1 MENIMGILI
10 DQLRVSGFRGLDDFE
25 ISLSQTTVLTG
36 TNNVGKTTVLK
47 ALQLALG
54 SRTFLTVDDLN
65 IGETSIADQ
74 IIVDIRIIP
83 VGADGKPINE
93 FEEDWETQFT
103 ADNIQIE
110 GSQNYVGLRN
120 IFIYNRLKSEFEKNQ
135 VILKS
140 WTPVTGQKW
149 QDLPTTKARIDI
161 SKMPFYYIEAQR
173 DVVDDLKQRTSFL
186 GKLLADVSKS
196 YSSADIEALELL
208 IKELNDQAVEK
219 SDILSTIRTILKGVD
234 TAMDRQDSKI
244 ELSPF
249 SKKLRDLNK
258 NISIHYGEAAN
269 SFTMD
274 YHGMGTRSWSSLLT
288 FKAFVSQNANLSAA
302 VDIPFFP
309 IIAIEEPEAHLHPNA
324 QKKLYGQMYDMPG
337 QKIISTHS
345 PYIAS
350 CAGFNEI
357 RGLYKESDHIKCGE
371 FDYSSLTSDERRKL
385 RQKVINTRGEIFF
398 SKAIILFEGET
409 EEQALPIFA
418 EKYFRRPAYELGIDF
433 IGVGGAGAYFPFIQF
448 AEAFNIPWYIFSDGE
463 AQPVNNMSKAVKKLY
478 GAEYTRIEDY
488 QNVFIIKNNTDFE
501 GMLIEEDYKNEILV
515 SLDSLFGENCI
526 DEYIR
531 TKTGTTKKREKTPD
545 ICPTCTQNIYAD
557 RIREYLTENGV
568 NRALFDYMSENK
580 TDFGPVIALTI
591 TNSGKDLP
599 SLVKD
604 LFNKIKT
611 DLHYE

>member
-1 MENIMGILI
+1 MGILI
-10 DQLRVSGFRGLDDFE
+10 DQLRVSGFRGLSDFE

-54 SRTFLTVDDLN
+54 SRTFLTVDDLF
-65 IGETSIADQ
+65 ISDTTIADK
-74 IIVDIRIIP
+74 IIIDIRIIP
-83 VGADGKPINE
+83 VDGDGKPVNE
-93 FEEDWETQFT
+93 FEEDWETIFT

-120 IFIYNRLKSEFEKNQ
+120 IFIYNRLKSEFEKSQ

-140 WTPVTGQKW
+140 WTPVAGEKW
-149 QDLPTTKARIDI
+149 QDLLTTKSRIDLSQI
-161 SKMPFYYIEAQR
+161 PFYYIEAQR
-173 DVVDDLKQRTSFL
+173 DVVDDIKQRTSFL

-196 YSSADIEALELL
+196 YSSADIEALEGL
-208 IKELNDQAVEK
+208 IKELNDKAVEK
-219 SDILSTIRTILKGVD
+219 SDILSTIRTVLKGVD

-288 FKAFVSQNANLSAA
+288 FKAFVSQNATLSASES
-302 VDIPFFP
+302 IPFFP

-324 QKKLYGQMYDMPG
+324 QKKLYRQMDNMPG

-350 CAGFNEI
+350 CADFNEI
-357 RGLYKESDHIKCGE
+357 RGLYKESGDIKCGE
-371 FDYSSLTSDERRKL
+371 FDNSSLTSDERRKL

-398 SKAIILFEGET
+398 SKAIVLFEGET
-409 EEQALPIFA
+409 EEQALPILA
-418 EKYFRRPAYELGIDF
+418 EKHLGRPAYELGIDF

-463 AQPVNNMSKAVKKLY
+463 VDPVSKMTAAVRKQK
-478 GAEYTRIEDY
+478 GAAFTNIQNEP
-488 QNVFIIKNNTDFE
+488 NVFIIANNEDFEKYIVRLNFLNDIIDYVKSIELPLCVNGQHRQAREAEINSTYTNQYVLAQAKNNKTEWALIFAYAIYQSQQALPPLVTQ
-501 GMLIEEDYKNEILV
+501 MLD
-515 SLDSLFGENCI
+515 
-526 DEYIR
+526 
-531 TKTGTTKKREKTPD
+531 
-545 ICPTCTQNIYAD
+545 Q
-557 RIREYLTENGV
+557 
-568 NRALFDYMSENK
+568 
-580 TDFGPVIALTI
+580 
-591 TNSGKDLP
+591 
-599 SLVKD
+599 
-604 LFNKIKT
+604 IKS
-611 DLHYE
+611 DLHYD

>member
-1 MENIMGILI
+1 MGILI
-10 DQLRVSGFRGLDDFE
+10 DQLRVSGFRGLDAFE
-25 ISLSQTTVLTG
+25 ISLSHSTVLTG
-36 TNNVGKTTVLK
+36 TNNVGKTSVLK

-65 IGETSIADQ
+65 IAENSVADQ

-83 VGADGKPINE
+83 VGADGKPANE
-93 FEEDWETQFT
+93 FEEDWETIFT

-110 GSQNYVGLRN
+110 GAQNYVGLRN
-120 IFIYNRLKSEFEKNQ
+120 IFSYNRLKSEFEKSQ

-140 WTPVTGQKW
+140 WTPAAGQKW
-149 QDLPTTKARIDI
+149 QDLPTTRARIDL

-196 YSSADIEALELL
+196 YSSADIGALEEL
-208 IKELNDQAVEK
+208 IKELNEQAVQK
-219 SDILSTIRTILKGVD
+219 SDILSTIRTVLKGVD

-288 FKAFVSQNANLSAA
+288 FKAFVTQNATLSAA
-302 VDIPFFP
+302 EDIPFFP

-357 RGLYKESDHIKCGE
+357 RGLYKENGRIKCGE
-371 FDYSSLTSDERRKL
+371 FNYDSLTSDEQRKL

-398 SKAIILFEGET
+398 SKAIVLFEGET
-409 EEQALPIFA
+409 EEQALPILA
-418 EKYFRRPAYELGIDF
+418 EKYFNRPAYELGIDF

-463 AQPVNNMSKAVKKLY
+463 PDPVAKMTAAVRKLM
-478 GAEYTRIEDY
+478 GTSFTNI
-488 QNVFIIKNNTDFE
+488 QNEENIFIIDGNEDFEKYIVRLNFLNDIITYVKSVELPKCVNIQHRQRKEAEIDRLYNNQYVLDQAKNNKTEWALIFAYAIYQSRQALPPLVIK
-501 GMLIEEDYKNEILV
+501 MLN
-515 SLDSLFGENCI
+515 
-526 DEYIR
+526 
-531 TKTGTTKKREKTPD
+531 
-545 ICPTCTQNIYAD
+545 Q
-557 RIREYLTENGV
+557 
-568 NRALFDYMSENK
+568 
-580 TDFGPVIALTI
+580 
-591 TNSGKDLP
+591 
-599 SLVKD
+599 
-604 LFNKIKT
+604 IKS
-611 DLHYE
+611 DLHYD